1 MNLVA
6 AALDRL
12 NNQLGPTGARLV
24 AVSKYQSDERVRMA
38 YEAGQRIF
46 AENRVQEL
54 LAKKAR
60 FPSDIEWHFIGHL
73 QSNKVR
79 MLLPAVGLIHSVD
92 SPALLE
98 QINHESLRMGLQTHV
113 LLQVHIAQEEHKFGL
128 KAPEVLPLL
137 NRCAE
142 GAFAGVRVGGLMGM
156 ASLCHDD
163 LQIGGEFSGLSTL
176 FNEAKSQFGARL
188 PDFNELSMGMSGD
201 YALALQHG
209 STLVRM
215 GSALFEAD
223 ALHS

>member
-1 MNLVA
+1 MNPVA
-6 AALDRL
+6 TALEHV
-12 NNQLGPTGARLV
+12 NSQLSPTGARLV
-24 AVSKYQSDERVRMA
+24 AVSKYQSDERVMMA
-38 YEAGQRIF
+38 YDAGQRIF

-92 SPALLE
+92 SASLLE
-98 QINHESLRMGLQTHV
+98 QINRESLRLGIQSHI

-137 NRCAE
+137 SRCADGE
-142 GAFAGVRVGGLMGM
+142 FDGVRVGGLMGM
-156 ASLCHDD
+156 ASLSNDVQ
-163 LQIGGEFSGLSTL
+163 QIESEFSGLSDL
-176 FNEAKSQFGARL
+176 FSDAKSRFGGRL
-188 PDFNELSMGMSGD
+188 PDFKELSIGMSGD
-201 YALALQHG
+201 YVLALQHG

-215 GSALFEAD
+215 GSALFVSD
-223 ALHS
+223 AP